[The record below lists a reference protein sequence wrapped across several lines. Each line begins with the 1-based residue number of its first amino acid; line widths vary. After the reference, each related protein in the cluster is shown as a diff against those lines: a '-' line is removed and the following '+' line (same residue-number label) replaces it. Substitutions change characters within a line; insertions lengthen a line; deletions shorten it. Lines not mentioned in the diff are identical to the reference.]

1 MEEEHN
7 THIVE
12 ERNIGLKKALV
23 EKGGGHLE
31 ERQSFVEPL
40 KKRLLRLT
48 AVRKVQEVELG
59 EAVSKED
66 KSRRGR
72 LEESWGVTMHEVV
85 VDSEAS
91 SNPPSGVTGIQ
102 RLECVDEPNTARITT
117 MTITPTL
124 LKYLVVM
131 KAPQMLMRA
140 MDLRGKRGAFWR
152 KSNSQNFLP
161 AERPGRR
168 KMIGCSQKMRCS

>member
-12 ERNIGLKKALV
+12 ERNIGFKKASV
-23 EKGGGHLE
+23 EKEEGHLE
-31 ERQSFVEPL
+31 EWQSFVEP

-72 LEESWGVTMHEVV
+72 LEESWGVTMQEVV
-85 VDSEAS
+85 VDDSEAS

-102 RLECVDEPNTARITT
+102 RLECVDEPNTAENDNNGDHSHVAGILGSDESF
-117 MTITPTL
+117 PNV
-124 LKYLVVM
+124 YE
-131 KAPQMLMRA
+131 
-140 MDLRGKRGAFWR
+140 GNGF
-152 KSNSQNFLP
+152 
-161 AERPGRR
+161 
-168 KMIGCSQKMRCS
+168 